1 MKNILLILTCFYVTG
16 AMAQKK
22 PLRKQGLIFSHGV
35 GYAFALNTLSVDP
48 IIDHLADINGKGVL
62 LNFFTVNW
70 FMKNNMGIE
79 LRMQGLPGGNTQ
91 NRKKVLEQLIKDH
104 FGDQYYYQ
112 SQYPVNLNQSDGF
125 PGFAGLLGLTYKFE
139 RGRFSYIPKFY
150 VGYMDVSGSSSY
162 TNILKEK
169 NTNTILSVSYQ
180 GDPDLESAPVFGPA
194 ASIMYRLNSLVG
206 IRANASYLWHKA
218 GIRYERSITDLAAN
232 TTSVTSYSNEKTL
245 HRICIDLSIA
255 VGFGRRGELVRK

>member
-1 MKNILLILTCFYVTG
+1 MKNILLVITCFFVTG

-22 PLRKQGLIFSHGV
+22 PLRKQRLIFSHGV
-35 GYAFALNTLSVDP
+35 GYSFALNSLPVDP
-48 IIDHLADINGKGVL
+48 VIDQLVDMNGKGVL

-70 FMKNNMGIE
+70 FMKNNIGIE
-79 LRMQGLPGGNTQ
+79 LRMQGLPGDNTQ
-91 NRKKVLEQLIKDH
+91 NRKKTLELLVEDH

-112 SQYPVNLNQSDGF
+112 SQYGFNPNQSDGF
-125 PGFAGLLGLTYKFE
+125 PGFAGLLGLTCKFE

-169 NTNTILSVSYQ
+169 NTNTILSVRYQ

-194 ASIMYRLNSLVG
+194 ASVMYRFNSLVG
-206 IRANASYLWHKA
+206 IRVNASYLWHKA
-218 GIRYERSITDLAAN
+218 GVHYERRITDLATNN
-232 TTSVTSYSNEKTL
+232 TAVAYYSNEKTL
-245 HRICIDLSIA
+245 HRIHIDLSIA
-255 VGFGRRGELVRK
+255 VGFGRRGELVEK

>member
-1 MKNILLILTCFYVTG
+1 MKNILLILTCLYVTG
-16 AMAQKK
+16 AMAQKGS
-22 PLRKQGLIFSHGV
+22 LRKQRLIFSHGV
-35 GYAFALNTLSVDP
+35 GYSFALNTLSVDP
-48 IIDHLADINGKGVL
+48 VIDQLVDINGKGVL

-70 FMKNNMGIE
+70 FMKNNIGME
-79 LRMQGLPGGNTQ
+79 MRMQGLPGDNTR
-91 NRKKVLEQLIKDH
+91 NRKRASELLIADH

-112 SQYPVNLNQSDGF
+112 SQYPVNPNQSDGF

-162 TNILKEK
+162 NNILKEK
-169 NTNTILSVSYQ
+169 NANTILSVRYQ

-194 ASIMYRLNSLVG
+194 ASVMYRFNSLVG

-218 GIRYERSITDLAAN
+218 GVHYERAITDLVTNNTAA
-232 TTSVTSYSNEKTL
+232 TYYSNEKTL
-245 HRICIDLSIA
+245 HRIHIDLSIA
-255 VGFGRRGELVRK
+255 VGFGRRGELVEK